1 MTLRRLPATLPLALL
16 VAILAHALRFG
27 GDHHLGGEN
36 GSELLWATLA
46 ALGGLAVAAVL
57 SSALGGAD
65 RGRKTAAVS
74 RLLDALPGA
83 GRFGSMAC
91 SLALSGAAAFGAL
104 EWTEGHDPLGGPWLA
119 PALALVAFAVAGLVR
134 LAVGSLARAG
144 LALAACERTLAPVVA
159 SFVFPAPELVAVR
172 TASRAGRRFGRAPPR
187 SA

>member
-36 GSELLWATLA
+36 GLELLWAVLA
-46 ALGGLAVAAVL
+46 ALAGLAVAAVL
-57 SSALGGAD
+57 SSALAGAGG
-65 RGRKTAAVS
+65 RRTAAVS

-91 SLALSGAAAFGAL
+91 SLALSGAAAFAAL
-104 EWTEGHDPLGGPWLA
+104 EWSEGHDPLGGPWLV
-119 PALALVAFAVAGLVR
+119 PALAFVALAVAGLVR

-144 LALAACERTLAPVVA
+144 LALATCAPTLAPVVA
-159 SFVFPAPELVAVR
+159 SFVCPAPELVAVR
-172 TASRAGRRFGRAPPR
+172 GVSRAGRRFGRAPPR
-187 SA
+187 FA